1 MLSED
6 EVRQCLDPASLIRE
20 LERAFRDRY
29 AQITIP
35 ARLHIP
41 LDTGIF
47 LIMPC
52 YDRAGRALG
61 MKLVTVQSQ
70 PARTEDRVQATV
82 MLFDSE
88 TGKPRLVMEAKFLT
102 DLRTA
107 AASAVATKFLAPNDV
122 KTLGIFG
129 TGRQARAHLAVLPL
143 VREFERV
150 LVCAK
155 NLSRLKTFCEQMADV
170 VDLPIEPVEADRCAA
185 ESDVLC
191 TCTTSQSPLFD
202 GKLLRR
208 GTHLNLV
215 GAFQPQAREVD
226 SLTIRRALL
235 VVDTYDGALAE
246 AGDILLPLSEG
257 IIDRDHIKADLHE
270 LASGRVVGRSADITI
285 FKSVGCAFEDLI
297 AAELIAKNLNAQ

>member
-6 EVRQCLDPASLIRE
+6 EVRNCLDPVALIHE
-20 LERAFRDRY
+20 MERAFRDRY
-29 AQITIP
+29 AQVAVP

-52 YDRAGRALG
+52 YDRSGLTLG
-61 MKLVTVQSQ
+61 MKLVTVRNQ
-70 PARTEDRVQATV
+70 PECADDRVQATV
-82 MLFDSE
+82 ILFDPG
-88 TGKPRLVMEAKFLT
+88 TGKPVLTMEGRHLT

-107 AASAVATKFLAPNDV
+107 AASALATTFLAREDAR
-122 KTLGIFG
+122 TLGIFG
-129 TGRQARAHLAVLPL
+129 TGRQARAHLTVLPL
-143 VREFERV
+143 VRKFERI
-150 LVCAK
+150 LVCGR
-155 NLSRLKTFCEQMADV
+155 NFSSSKTFCERMAEV
-170 VDLPIEPVEADRCAA
+170 VGLPLEPVNADRCAA

-191 TCTTSQSPLFD
+191 TCTTSPSPLFD

-235 VVDTYDGALAE
+235 VVDTYEGALSE

-257 IIDRDHIKADLHE
+257 VIDRDHIKADLHQ
-270 LASGRVVGRSADITI
+270 LASGRLAGRSGDITV

-297 AAELIAKNLNAQ
+297 AAELIAKSLINQ